1 MITTHG
7 DREMHSNISIDL
19 SRKSNSK
26 KNYTSNN
33 HTNSTSTKTQN
44 WRNLHNHSLYDQ
56 AVNWELKENTTKRT
70 THTTTTHTTVTH
82 MRTSSK
88 ATWST
93 RWSTKPNYTQWADK
107 TLSSANFLKHRNQ
120 APTQSIADL
129 RKLVKKDEIP
139 VKVFWLWWLEEIW
152 INMTVIEYQDD
163 IIVVDAW
170 LEFASFDMHWVDYII
185 PDVSYLVQKKKNI
198 KWILITHGHLD
209 HIGAIKHILWDLDY
223 PIVYTTPL
231 ALWLIKR
238 NLNEQDQKKMKYKI
252 INPDIDIIKLWQ
264 FLVEP
269 FRVNHSIPES
279 MWYAIHTPKGNIV
292 HSWDFKIDF
301 IPAIDKPADLGK
313 ISRIWQEWVKLY
325 LWESTNARTPWH
337 TPSEKLIWEN
347 LEQVIKNHPNQRM
360 IISTFASNIWRL
372 IQIIESAVKHNRVI
386 FLAWRSMVW
395 NVQLC
400 QELGYINVPKDM
412 IRLVSSEIDQLPD
425 ERVMILCT
433 WSQWEEFSALVRMS
447 TNTFKNFTIKPWD
460 CILLSSHTIPW
471 NEKAVW
477 SLLNNLIDMWI
488 DLVDEPTL
496 ALHTSWHSYQEDM
509 KEMMALLRPEYFCPI
524 HWEALMRHA
533 HEKIALDMRIPE
545 EKILLPKNGQIVE
558 LYDECVLLSDKKI
571 KIDTVTIDGKWQWHL
586 SWEYVTKARGIMSQ
600 DWVVS
605 LIFKIDT
612 KTKEL
617 VWNIQI
623 ESRWFVYSSEVK
635 SVHTKIVE
643 LARWEYNKNLKKKM
657 DIKENLKSIKDLLE
671 WEIEKIIWRVPM
683 IIPMYVYI
691 NREALAT
698 PVQTNDDE
706 EIIWMT
712 LEEQGWFDEES

>member
-19 SRKSNSK
+19 SKKNNSK
-26 KNYTSNN
+26 RDYPNN
-33 HTNSTSTKTQN
+33 NQTKWTNTRTHN
-44 WRNLHNHSLYDQ
+44 WRNLHSQSLYAQ
-56 AVNWELKENTTKRT
+56 AVNGELKEPSPTKKT
-70 THTTTTHTTVTH
+70 THTTTTHT
-82 MRTSSK
+82 RTLSK
-88 ATWST
+88 TTEST
-93 RWSTKPNYTQWADK
+93 RWPSKSNYTQWADK
-107 TLSSANFLKHRNQ
+107 NLSSINFFKHRDQ
-120 APTQSIADL
+120 DTTQSIDDL

-139 VKVFWLWWLEEIW
+139 VRVFWLWWLEEIW
-152 INMTVIEYQDD
+152 INMTVIEYKDD
-163 IIVVDAW
+163 IIVIDAW
-170 LEFASFDMHWVDYII
+170 LEFASFDMHWVDYVI
-185 PDVSYLVQKKKNI
+185 PDISYLIQKKKNL

-209 HIGAIKHILWDLDY
+209 HIWAIKHILWDLDY
-223 PIVYTTPL
+223 PVIYTTPL

-238 NLNEQDQKKMKYKI
+238 NLNDQDQKKMKYKI
-252 INPDIDIIKLWQ
+252 INPDIDIIKLWE

-269 FRVNHSIPES
+269 FRVNHSISES
-279 MWYAIHTPKGNIV
+279 MWYAIHTPKWNIV

-301 IPAIDKPADLGK
+301 IPAIDKPADLWK

-337 TPSEKLIWEN
+337 TPSEKVIGEN
-347 LEQVIKNHPNQRM
+347 LEQMIKNHPTQRI
-360 IISTFASNIWRL
+360 IISTFASNISRL

-412 IRLVSSEIDQLPD
+412 IRLVSWDIEQMPD
-425 ERVMILCT
+425 ERVIILCT
-433 WSQWEEFSALVRMS
+433 WSQWEEFSALVRMA
-447 TNTFKNFTIKPWD
+447 TNTYKDFQIRPWD

-471 NEKAVW
+471 NEKAVG
-477 SLLNNLIDMWI
+477 SLLNKLIDMWI

-496 ALHTSWHSYQEDM
+496 ALHISWHSCQEDM
-509 KEMMALLRPEYFCPI
+509 KEMMALLKPEYFCPI
-524 HWEALMRHA
+524 HWELLMRHA
-533 HEKIALDMRIPE
+533 HKKIALDMRIPE

-558 LYDECVLLSDKKI
+558 LYDECVLLSEKKI

-586 SWEYVTKARGIMSQ
+586 SGEYVTKARGIMAQ

-691 NREALAT
+691 NREALTTAT
-698 PVQTNDDE
+698 QSNDDE

-712 LEEQGWFDEES
+712 LEEQWWFEEEIN